1 MNNMNLDTPA
11 GNPNWKL
18 VDAPTRPDCVPDD
31 STVPVYETAAGIL
44 YVRTPEERF
53 ANLAGYPFTP
63 HYALV
68 EGLHMHYVDEGPANG
83 EVVLLLHG
91 QPTWSY
97 LYRKMIPTIA
107 AAGYRAIAVDHIG
120 TGRSDKPIDLSFHT
134 FEKHVQH
141 LKDCINTLGLND
153 ITLFCQ
159 DWGSLMGLRV
169 AGDML
174 ARFARIVVAN
184 GTLPV
189 IPKGM
194 NPFRVPNPVQI
205 DCSIGDFSV
214 PAVFGNEPWAASF
227 QRWIL
232 FALTSPNFTPSQV
245 LSAMVRHPLTP
256 EEKAAYDAPYPSLI
270 YKAAVRTFPSMVAA
284 IEEQN
289 VPAWNALGDYRK
301 PFLFLAGEHDHNM
314 GSTANQERMTS
325 HIPGAQGQPH
335 EYFADAGHFIQ
346 EDIGGILATKVV
358 NFMQTN
364 PLPQASSTLD
374 PSHLPLRG
382 QMHNTRYG
390 EVLLVTGHLNH
401 IEATVYNTLGLNDCP
416 DDLWK
421 TLNPEEIQKTYKVR
435 AVILNGPRYFLMDQI
450 GSADMGKEV
459 FTFDALQMR
468 RMATVRIPLT
478 AMLDGLKRKPYTENI
493 VQRTT
498 KYVYSRERDV
508 YELVAPSGTTYIMQ
522 SYALI
527 VDPTLNEEKLKTLG
541 EHLHLPA
548 GWQYRVRRLTE
559 ECVLEVR
566 GEAHLIQDDFE
577 NSYQRVD

>member
-1 MNNMNLDTPA
+1 MNTMNLRTPA
-11 GNPNWKL
+11 GDPNWKL
-18 VDAPTRPDCVPDD
+18 IDLPTRPDCVPDD
-31 STVPVYETAAGIL
+31 SSVPVYETEAGIR

-53 ANLAGYPFTP
+53 ANLAGYPFAP
-63 HYALV
+63 HYAMV
-68 EGLHMHYVDEGPANG
+68 EGLRMHYVDEGPANG

-91 QPTWSY
+91 QPSWSY
-97 LYRKMIPTIA
+97 LYRNMIPTIA
-107 AAGYRAIAVDHIG
+107 AAGYRVIAVDHIG
-120 TGRSDKPIDLSFHT
+120 MGRSDKPVDLSFHT
-134 FEKHVQH
+134 FEKHVQR
-141 LKDCINTLGLND
+141 LKDCINTLGLNN

-169 AGDML
+169 AGDL
-174 ARFARIVVAN
+174 PERFARIVVAN

-205 DCSIGDFSV
+205 DCSIGDFSL
-214 PAVFGNEPWAASF
+214 PEVFGTERWAASF

-245 LSAMVRHPLTP
+245 LTAMTTHPLTP

-289 VPAWNALGDYRK
+289 APAWNALGEYQK

-314 GSTANQERMTS
+314 GSTANQQRITS
-325 HIPGAQGQPH
+325 HVPGAQGQPH
-335 EYFADAGHFIQ
+335 ERYADAGHFIQ
-346 EDIGGILATKVV
+346 EDSGEILAAKVV
-358 NFMQTN
+358 SFIQAN
-364 PLPQASSTLD
+364 PLPQTTTAKDEL
-374 PSHLPLRG
+374 HLPMHG

-390 EVLLVTGHLNH
+390 EVLLVTGHLGH
-401 IEATVYNTLGLNDCP
+401 IEASVYNTLGLNDCP

-421 TLNPEEIQKTYKVR
+421 TLDAEEIKKAYKAR

-450 GSADMGKEV
+450 GSANVEQGV
-459 FTFDALQMR
+459 FSFGALQMR
-468 RMATVRIPLT
+468 RMATVRMPLT
-478 AMLDGLKRKPYTENI
+478 SMLGGLTHKPYTENI

-498 KYVYSRERDV
+498 TYVYNSGRDV
-508 YELVAPSGTTYIMQ
+508 YELVAADGKTYIMQ

-541 EHLHLPA
+541 TRLHLPA

-559 ECVLEVR
+559 DCILNVW
-566 GEAHLIQDDFE
+566 GEAHIIQDDFE